1 MTRLWTV
8 PVHDSTRVRDARV
21 AAEEAG
27 ARARLDA
34 HRTAV
39 AAPVATEPATNPL
52 KHAGGGTVLVSL
64 RSDGLPGRWVPPD
77 DPAFLGHDPA
87 VVAATVLRDAGSAA
101 GPVRDD
107 TCVAVLAC
115 DRPAGHP

>member
-1 MTRLWTV
+1 M
-8 PVHDSTRVRDARV
+8 HDSPRVRDARV
-21 AAEEAG
+21 AAGEAG

-39 AAPVATEPATNPL
+39 AALVPTQPATDPL
-52 KHAGGGTVLVSL
+52 KHAGSCTVPVDPH
-64 RSDGLPGRWVPPD
+64 SDGLPGRWAPPD
-77 DPAFLGHDPA
+77 DPALLGHAPA
-87 VVAATVLRDAGSAA
+87 VVAATVPRDAGSAA

-115 DRPAGHP
+115 DRPAGCP

>member
-1 MTRLWTV
+1 MKRVRTV
-8 PVHDSTRVRDARV
+8 PVHDSTGVRDARV

-39 AAPVATEPATNPL
+39 AAPVASEPAT
-52 KHAGGGTVLVSL
+52 
-64 RSDGLPGRWVPPD
+64 VP
-77 DPAFLGHDPA
+77 
-87 VVAATVLRDAGSAA
+87 RDAGSAA

-107 TCVAVLAC
+107 TRVAVPAC
-115 DRPAGHP
+115 DRPAGRP